1 MKPAQRDELLFRLD
15 ETVKNIWNAV
25 EKLEG
30 HQETQNG
37 HILESFTRSAT
48 AEAKS
53 DKNYLWIKIVS
64 GVGGAA
70 ILIFAAVLVA
80 ILT

>member
-1 MKPAQRDELLFRLD
+1 MRL
-15 ETVKNIWNAV
+15 EERNCNIWTAV

-37 HILESFTRSAT
+37 HILETFTRRS
-48 AEAKS
+48 
-53 DKNYLWIKIVS
+53 KNYLWIKIVS

-70 ILIFAAVLVA
+70 ILIFAGVLIA

>member
-1 MKPAQRDELLFRLD
+1 MKPAERDELLARLD
-15 ETVKNIWNAV
+15 ERTANIWNAV
-25 EKLEG
+25 EKLEK

-37 HILESFTRSAT
+37 HILETFTRS
-48 AEAKS
+48 S
-53 DKNYLWIKIVS
+53 KNSLWIKIVS

-70 ILIFAAVLVA
+70 ILAVIGILTA